1 MQTKFLP
8 LAEGKIAYDDSGSGP
23 LVLCVPGMGVTR
35 AEFRYLTPRLV
46 EAGYRVVSVD
56 LRGHGETCARWA
68 DYSVAGMSSDIIAL
82 IRHLD
87 SGPVIL
93 LGHSISGSSV
103 VRAATDAPE
112 LVRGL
117 LLVDAGFQHTEI
129 SKAFRLLLRVLF
141 ARPWGPAAWIQ
152 YYTGL
157 FPSRKPADWKTYVA
171 ALRANL
177 SEPGRLEALHQMMI
191 SDRYDSA
198 ERLARVAAPALMI
211 MGARDSDF
219 KNPEA
224 EARWVAEQ
232 CGGTYQM
239 IEDSGHYPFTEYPE
253 LTLPVILNFLAR
265 LQAEESHA
273 AISR

>member
-1 MQTKFLP
+1 MQTHFLP
-8 LAEGKIAYDDSGSGP
+8 IAEGKIAYEDTGSGP
-23 LVLCVPGMGVTR
+23 LVVCVPGMGVTR
-35 AEFRYLTPRLV
+35 AEFRCLTPRLV
-46 EAGYRVVSVD
+46 EAGYRVVSID
-56 LRGHGETCARWA
+56 IRGHGETSARWT

-87 SGPVIL
+87 HGPAIL

-103 VRAATDAPE
+103 VRAATEAPE

-117 LLVDAGFQHTEI
+117 LLIDAGFRHTNMNG
-129 SKAFRLLLRVLF
+129 AFRLLLAVLF

-157 FPSRKPADWKTYVA
+157 FPSRKPADWKPYVA

-198 ERLARVAAPALMI
+198 ERLARVAAPTLVI
-211 MGARDSDF
+211 MGTRDGDY
-219 KNPEA
+219 KDPEA
-224 EARWVAEQ
+224 EARWVAEKSR
-232 CGGTYQM
+232 GAYQM
-239 IEDSGHYPFTEYPE
+239 IEGAGHYPFSEYPE
-253 LTLPVILNFLAR
+253 ATVPVILKFLAS
-265 LQAEESHA
+265 LQPEENHA
-273 AISR
+273 VLNR

>member
-23 LVLCVPGMGVTR
+23 LVLCVPGMGGTR

-46 EAGYRVVSVD
+46 EAGYRVVSMD
-56 LRGHGETCARWA
+56 LRGHGETSARWA
-68 DYSVAGMSSDIIAL
+68 DYSVAGTSSDIIAL
-82 IRHLD
+82 IRYLD
-87 SGPVIL
+87 SGPAIL

-103 VRAATDAPE
+103 VRVATDAPE

-117 LLVDAGFQHTEI
+117 LLVDAGFKHTEM

-177 SEPGRLEALHQMMI
+177 GEPGRLEALHQMMI

-198 ERLARVAAPALMI
+198 ARLARVTVPTLVI
-211 MGARDSDF
+211 MGTRDGDY
-219 KNPEA
+219 KDPEA
-224 EARWVAEQ
+224 EARWIAEQ

-239 IEDSGHYPFTEYPE
+239 IEESGHYPFTEYPE
-253 LTLPVILNFLAR
+253 LTLSVILNFFTS
-265 LQAEESHA
+265 LQSEESYA